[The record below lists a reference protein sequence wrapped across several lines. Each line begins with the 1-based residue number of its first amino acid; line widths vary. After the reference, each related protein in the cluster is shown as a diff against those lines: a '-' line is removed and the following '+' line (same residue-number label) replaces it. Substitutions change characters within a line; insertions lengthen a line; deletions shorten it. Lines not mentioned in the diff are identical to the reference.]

1 MQPYLLPASMT
12 LLTLRNVSLAYG
24 HHPLL
29 ANVDFQIEAGERVC
43 LVGRN
48 GTGKSTLFRAITGV
62 ATPDDGEIWRK
73 DTLRVA
79 YLEQEVPADVDQT
92 VFEMVAGGLGEL
104 GSLLSQYHNVAHRA
118 DGSKTALEELAAL

>member
-1 MQPYLLPASMT
+1 MT

-24 HHPLL
+24 HYPLL

-79 YLEQEVPADVDQT
+79 YLEQEVPADVDQS
-92 VFEMVAGGLGEL
+92 VFEVVAGGLGEL
-104 GSLLSQYHNVAHRA
+104 GSLLARYHQIAHGG
-118 DGSKTALEELAAL
+118 DGGVITVSRQSS